1 MNVLVTGANGNLG
14 KIISKELSA
23 RGIYVIG
30 ASSRPKSGQK
40 LFDLDLASS
49 NLVLKNIDAV
59 IHCARG
65 NNYEHLL
72 NDLDFITNCEINN
85 VKILYIGSF
94 SSWLLERNRYGEY
107 KRTIEDRAIEAG
119 GTVITCGLLFGGEY
133 QGQIHKIGLI
143 LKSLPFRIHFK
154 DAGSQRI
161 TPVAALVEE
170 IFSCCLMWPKAG
182 RIILAYPEVLNF
194 NDILSA
200 IGPRRLLSINLRRK
214 FLEFFFDKIR
224 IKLRYFNSDSLKGIY
239 SQYSRLIEDDS
250 EDKSKSISSRHA
262 EQFTNLIK

>member
-40 LFDLDLASS
+40 LFDLDL
-49 NLVLKNIDAV
+49 V

-170 IFSCCLMWPKAG
+170 IFSCCL
-182 RIILAYPEVLNF
+182 IIQ
-194 NDILSA
+194 
-200 IGPRRLLSINLRRK
+200 
-214 FLEFFFDKIR
+214 
-224 IKLRYFNSDSLKGIY
+224 RY
-239 SQYSRLIEDDS
+239 
-250 EDKSKSISSRHA
+250 
-262 EQFTNLIK
+262 